1 MDSTHPS
8 ASRYPLLRDGLEV
21 NLGKLTIKVEQ
32 RPTAAV
38 VTLTGEAGQEE
49 ADALEKQLKTVLD
62 SPANLVVLDLSNLTY
77 IASLGIGPLVSF
89 RNEMTRQGRRVVI
102 TAPPSLV
109 RETLRRASLQR
120 IFGIYSTIE
129 EALSEPAR
137 AGM

>member
-1 MDSTHPS
+1 M
-8 ASRYPLLRDGLEV
+8 
-21 NLGKLTIKVEQ
+21 GKLTIQVEQ

-38 VTLTGEAGQEE
+38 VTLAGEAAQEE
-49 ADALEKQLKTVLD
+49 ADDLDKQLNAVLG
-62 SPANLVVLDLSNLTY
+62 SNANLVVLDLSNLTY

-120 IFGIYSTIE
+120 IFGIYATLE

-137 AGM
+137 AGT

>member
-1 MDSTHPS
+1 M
-8 ASRYPLLRDGLEV
+8 
-21 NLGKLTIKVEQ
+21 GKLTIKIDQ
-32 RPTAAV
+32 RPAAAV
-38 VTLTGEAGQEE
+38 VALSGEAGQEE
-49 ADALEKQLKTVLD
+49 ADDLGKQLTTVLEGT
-62 SPANLVVLDLSNLTY
+62 ANLVVLDLSNLTY

-120 IFGIYSTIE
+120 IFGIYSTLE

-137 AGM
+137 AAT

>member
-1 MDSTHPS
+1 MPRSK
-8 ASRYPLLRDGLEV
+8 PLSFARDGLEV
-21 NLGKLTIKVEQ
+21 ILGKLTIQVEQ

-38 VTLTGEAGQEE
+38 VTLAGEAGQEE
-49 ADALEKQLKTVLD
+49 ADGLDKQLQTVLA
-62 SPANLVVLDLSNLTY
+62 SAANLVVLDLSNLTY

-120 IFGIYSTIE
+120 IFGIYSTLE

-137 AGM
+137 AGS